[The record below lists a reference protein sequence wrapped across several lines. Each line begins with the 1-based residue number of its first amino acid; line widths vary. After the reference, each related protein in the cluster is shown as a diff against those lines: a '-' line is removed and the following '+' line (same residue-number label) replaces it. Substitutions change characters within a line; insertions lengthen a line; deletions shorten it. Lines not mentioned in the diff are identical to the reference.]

1 MTEVNQSPLLSI
13 IIPTKNRQHTCL
25 YAIESGLLLNK
36 TDIEIIIQ
44 DCSDSN
50 KLEKQIIDK
59 FGIDARIN
67 YEYTDTKPSMTENW
81 NRAFERSKGL
91 YKCGIGDDDA
101 VLPSIYNITKWAKDN
116 NIEAVGHSKK
126 YSFFWPD
133 FTARPEMA
141 SKLLVINSNVSEK
154 VKIFERN
161 ELDELLKQQ
170 ATIPDSNYR
179 KLPMVYHCLLAS
191 SLIDNLIMKTGR
203 FMDGTS
209 LDVYTAISLG
219 LIVNK
224 FYVYEMPF
232 TLPGACGASNSNR
245 ITSKIIK
252 AHFTEFKNIV
262 IDERIPEVYNE
273 TFTIAE
279 STLKAF
285 SNMNDVSY
293 SKLLDLPHLYADLLS
308 HSFNTKIVKDLYR
321 LMYENK
327 FSNKDYL
334 KFSKLYFFKKIF
346 DLKINLKVFIKK
358 ILYNSKYIKNTVL
371 KSKEKKYALY
381 ESDNILEAI
390 EILKSRRIL

>member
-1 MTEVNQSPLLSI
+1 MAEVNQLPLLSI
-13 IIPTKNRQHTCL
+13 IIPTKNRQRTCL

-36 TDIEIIIQ
+36 ADIEIIIQ
-44 DCSDSN
+44 DCSDSRE
-50 KLEKQIIDK
+50 LEKQIIDK

-67 YEYTDTKPSMTENW
+67 YEYMDTKPSMTENW

-116 NIEAVGHSKK
+116 NIDAIGHSKK
-126 YSFFWPD
+126 YSYFWPD

-141 SKLLVINSNVSEK
+141 SKLLVVNSNVSEEL
-154 VKIFERN
+154 KIIERN

-179 KLPMVYHCLLAS
+179 KLPMVYHCLLAGT
-191 SLIDNLIMKTGR
+191 LIEKLIKKTGR
-203 FMDGTS
+203 FLDGTA
-209 LDVYTAISLG
+209 LDVYTAISFG

-224 FYVYEMPF
+224 FYVYDMPF

-245 ITSKIIK
+245 ITSKKIK
-252 AHFTEFKNIV
+252 AHFSEFKNIV

-293 SKLLDLPHLYADLLS
+293 PKLLDLPHLYADLLS
-308 HSFNTKIVKDLYR
+308 SSFNVKIVKDLYR
-321 LMYENK
+321 LMHENK

-334 KFSKLYFFKKIF
+334 KFSKLYFFKKKF
-346 DLKINLKVFIKK
+346 DLKVNLKVLVKFL
-358 ILYNSKYIKNTVL
+358 LYNSKYIKNTVL

-381 ESDNILEAI
+381 ESNNILEAI